1 MNSLARRTILVED
14 RRREG
19 ELHVY
24 RRRRNLTYHRTSR
37 CFFISTSDARDLA
50 LYEEPK
56 PGTRVMRDLPG
67 KGKPTRRPI
76 CLRPGRKLRFFITV
90 VPAVPSLF
98 SPPNARVQVRQTS
111 YAGSADVSPP
121 EEQQQIARHF
131 EREPQAWWI

>member
-19 ELHVY
+19 ELYVY

-37 CFFISTSDARDLA
+37 CFSINTSDARDLA

-56 PGTRVMRDLPG
+56 PGTRVMRDLAG
-67 KGKPTRRPI
+67 KGKPTRGPI
-76 CLRPGRKLRFFITV
+76 CLRPGRNLRFFITL

-98 SPPNARVQVRQTS
+98 NAPNARVQVRQAS
-111 YAGSADVSPP
+111 FAGSADVSPP
-121 EEQQQIARHF
+121 EEQQQNARRF
-131 EREPQAWWI
+131 ERELQG